1 MVMVG
6 RSRQDSDFGLILPLS
21 MPKSL
26 ILSAKG
32 SGFGSYTLEIA
43 KEKVRQ
49 GFGLGGQARSGS
61 DGTGA
66 GGGTA

>member
-49 GFGLGGQARSGS
+49 GFGLGGQG
-61 DGTGA
+61 
-66 GGGTA
+66 